1 LRRLLPDSLAGRIT
15 LVLVLGLT
23 VSHLA
28 SLAVYQADLLR
39 ELGVSDERKL
49 ADRLATTERAIAGSA
64 IPDRDRTAHAISG
77 GGLEMHWSTVPSV
90 DEAAVRG
97 ADHDAA
103 ELASRLR
110 RWIPDFAAEEL
121 RATYSDRGLAA
132 PDHPPE
138 HALLISTKLP
148 DGSWIN
154 YAVTRV
160 EPSRDR
166 SIHLLLSATLMAA
179 AICALSILSVRSLTA
194 PFRVLARA
202 AERLGVDVY
211 APPLPE
217 KGPREV
223 RNAAHAFN
231 GMQERIRKLVAGRT
245 EMLAAVSHDLRT
257 PITRLRLRADF
268 VEDKEQRE
276 KMFRDLD
283 EMEAMISST
292 LAFLGEEARTEE
304 TRVVDVAAMLD
315 TICDEMADSGLDVR
329 SASEVGPA
337 PLRCRPLALKRA
349 FTNLIDNAVK
359 YGGKARVLLNAA
371 PAELA
376 IDIEDPG
383 PGIPEREQER
393 VFSPFYR
400 IESSRSRGTG
410 GAGLGL
416 TVARAAI
423 RSHGGEIELA
433 NLPEGGFRVSVKLPR
448 LAVHENSEYQAPVL
462 DPY

>member
-1 LRRLLPDSLAGRIT
+1 VDPGFCGRGTAGDLFRSRPRRSRPSAGAR
-15 LVLVLGLT
+15 
-23 VSHLA
+23 A
-28 SLAVYQADLLR
+28 SDLDQAARR
-39 ELGVSDERKL
+39 ELDQLRGDQGGAVARPLHPS
-49 ADRLATTERAIAGSA
+49 SA
-64 IPDRDRTAHAISG
+64 LG
-77 GGLEMHWSTVPSV
+77 
-90 DEAAVRG
+90 
-97 ADHDAA
+97 DA
-103 ELASRLR
+103 
-110 RWIPDFAAEEL
+110 
-121 RATYSDRGLAA
+121 
-132 PDHPPE
+132 
-138 HALLISTKLP
+138 
-148 DGSWIN
+148 DGSRNLRLID
-154 YAVTRV
+154 
-160 EPSRDR
+160 P
-166 SIHLLLSATLMAA
+166 
-179 AICALSILSVRSLTA
+179 SVRSLTA